1 MAGSRAHAIGSVAT
15 GTNILRHDEL
25 APLTDRETGISFLV
39 TTRSKEKPEMIPT
52 MSLVFGGAPA
62 TASIPASGLEP
73 VFFAVIALLTFAATR
88 LAYAAW
94 SAKRPSPPASGG
106 RSSPRLV
113 RPLPRLNQ
121 PSWSDA
127 V

>member
-1 MAGSRAHAIGSVAT
+1 
-15 GTNILRHDEL
+15 
-25 APLTDRETGISFLV
+25 
-39 TTRSKEKPEMIPT
+39 MIPT

-73 VFFAVIALLTFAATR
+73 VFYAVVALLAFAAAR

-94 SAKRPSPPASGG
+94 ATRRPSPPASGG
-106 RSSPRLV
+106 RSSLRLV

-127 V
+127 L